1 MSERGSNVP
10 EVQAL
15 MVSPEMMSTVQEMAS
30 LPKRE
35 PMVSVPGFGFF
46 SPQVAAATEQLFQ
59 VFNEY
64 DSCTF

>member
-1 MSERGSNVP
+1 MPEGSIMSERGSTVP
-10 EVQAL
+10 EMQEL
-15 MVSPEMMSTVQEMAS
+15 MMSVPE
-30 LPKRE
+30 RE

-64 DSCTF
+64 YSCTS